1 MTAAAIR
8 LGPGAARALAGGG
21 EGTVELALDG
31 GGYVR
36 LGDDLWLLL
45 TPERA
50 PLGPL
55 SVLVRGLPPLRPG
68 AAVAHSGE
76 ALEVGAMRIDLRRA
90 RTVEGGE
97 PTPLRHGWRAALES
111 ALAECP
117 SPPAELAPG
126 LAALQRAANAGS
138 TVPSGDDVSAGLAG
152 LGPGLTPAGDDVLAG
167 YAAWR
172 HADGSPVSFR
182 AERCSPIGRA
192 YLRCAERGELPDV
205 AARALAA
212 IRAGDLRLAAQRAR
226 ALGSWGATSGS
237 AMLWGM
243 AAAAGTRA

>member
-8 LGPGAARALAGGG
+8 LGPGAARALAAGRG
-21 EGTVELALDG
+21 GTVELALDG

-36 LGDDLWLLL
+36 FGDDGWLLL
-45 TPERA
+45 APERA

-68 AAVAHSGE
+68 APVTHSGD
-76 ALEVGAMRIDLRRA
+76 ALEVGELRIDLRRA
-90 RTVEGGE
+90 RTVVVRE
-97 PTPLRHGWRAALES
+97 PAPLLDGWRAALGA
-111 ALAECP
+111 ALAACL
-117 SPPAELAPG
+117 SPPEALEAAWRSEG
-126 LAALQRAANAGS
+126 L
-138 TVPSGDDVSAGLAG
+138 AGLAG
-152 LGPGLTPAGDDVLAG
+152 LGPGLTPAGDDVMAG

-172 HADGSPVSFR
+172 HADGAPVSL
-182 AERCSPIGRA
+182 ASERCSPLGRA

-205 AARALAA
+205 AARALTA

>member
-8 LGPGAARALAGGG
+8 LGPGAARALAAGG
-21 EGTVELALDG
+21 EGAVEIALDG
-31 GGYVR
+31 GGYVW
-36 LGDDLWLLL
+36 LGEDRWLLL
-45 TPERA
+45 APERA

-55 SVLVRGLPPLRPG
+55 SVLVRGLRPLTPG
-68 AAVAHSGE
+68 AAVAQTGDTL
-76 ALEVGAMRIDLRRA
+76 AVGDQRIDLQRA
-90 RTVEGGE
+90 RTALRPER
-97 PTPLRHGWRAALES
+97 TPLRDGWRAALGA

-117 SPPAELAPG
+117 PPTCLAEVG
-126 LAALQRAANAGS
+126 E
-138 TVPSGDDVSAGLAG
+138 VAGLAG
-152 LGPGLTPAGDDVLAG
+152 LGPGLTPAGDDALAG

-172 HADGSPVSFR
+172 HADGAPVALASD
-182 AERCSPIGRA
+182 RCSPLGRA

-212 IRAGDLRLAAQRAR
+212 IRAGDRRLAAQRAR
-226 ALGSWGATSGS
+226 ALGGWGATSGS